1 MIWPEK
7 VIDFARKPMWI
18 AIFLRFG
25 IPIWAVRDSFGGEI
39 RCRSENDEPAARR
52 PSGRP
57 VSPAVEADHQS
68 PSSAGAAGGGDRLGF
83 SGETLELGV
92 SRGDRGSR
100 RRGWWPAHFTQ
111 SRDDLEATFN
121 ALGLG
126 PRLQL
131 LEPVMLRLAARR

>member
-1 MIWPEK
+1 MR
-7 VIDFARKPMWI
+7 RKP
-18 AIFLRFG
+18 
-25 IPIWAVRDSFGGEI
+25 DSNI
-39 RCRSENDEPAARR
+39 LVMQA
-52 PSGRP
+52 
-57 VSPAVEADHQS
+57 EADHQS
-68 PSSAGAAGGGDRLGF
+68 PSSAGAAGAGDRLGF

-100 RRGWWPAHFTQ
+100 RRGRWPAHFTQ

-131 LEPVMLRLAARR
+131 LEPTMLRLAARR

>member
-1 MIWPEK
+1 MR
-7 VIDFARKPMWI
+7 RKP
-18 AIFLRFG
+18 
-25 IPIWAVRDSFGGEI
+25 DSNI
-39 RCRSENDEPAARR
+39 LVMQA
-52 PSGRP
+52 
-57 VSPAVEADHQS
+57 EADHQS

-131 LEPVMLRLAARR
+131 LEPVMHAWPRGADKRARSCQVRAAHRFSADERRRMRLRLERLGIELI